1 MAKVKGLAEEAIEQ
15 DFAALVGTV
24 DRLRINP
31 FLTEYSEMIEAE
43 LDRLRDAIHRARQY
57 EEAA

>member
-24 DRLRINP
+24 DRLRSNP
-31 FLTEYSEMIEAE
+31 FLAEYADMIEAE
-43 LDRLRDAIHRARQY
+43 INRLQTEINRARAY